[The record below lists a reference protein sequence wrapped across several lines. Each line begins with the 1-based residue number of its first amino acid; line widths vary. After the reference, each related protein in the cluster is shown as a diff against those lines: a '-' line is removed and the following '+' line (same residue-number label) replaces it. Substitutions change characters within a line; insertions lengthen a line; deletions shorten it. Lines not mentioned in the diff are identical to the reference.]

1 MILDLHDPALDEF
14 REEAAKFSDAFA
26 EAMATRPPPDF
37 STPEGLAAARDIS
50 SYHFDGGDPTDLGI
64 TPEDRVVR
72 AGGNE
77 VGIRVFRP
85 DRDAR
90 AVSLD
95 IHGGGFYLGSASM
108 GDIRNARC
116 AETLNVAVVSVEYRL
131 APEHPWPAG
140 PDDCETAAHWLL
152 DHAADEFGAE
162 RLLIGG
168 ASAGANLA
176 VATLLRVRDKHD
188 AVDRFVG
195 ANLLYGP
202 YDLSNYSP
210 SGRIHERASARFR
223 PQYMGHVPREERTN
237 PDISPL
243 YADLHDLPPALFSVG
258 TRDGLFEDNIA
269 MAARWAAAGNECELD
284 VYPDAPHGFDAFPMR
299 MADVAADRTLA
310 YLDSRLS

>member
-1 MILDLHDPALDEF
+1 MILDLHDPALAEH
-14 REEAAKFSDAFA
+14 RQEAAKFADAFEELTA
-26 EAMATRPPPDF
+26 NRPPPDF
-37 STPEGLAAARDIS
+37 TTPEGLAAARDIS
-50 SYHFDGGDPTDLGI
+50 SYNFDAGSASDLPI
-64 TPEDRVVR
+64 TPQDRVVR
-72 AGGNE
+72 AGDAD
-77 VGIRVFRP
+77 VSVRVFRP
-85 DRDAR
+85 EGAAR
-90 AVSLD
+90 AVYLD
-95 IHGGGFYLGSASM
+95 IHGGGFYLGTASM

-116 AETLNVAVVSVEYRL
+116 AETLGVAVVSVEYRL

-140 PDDCETAAHWLL
+140 PDDCETAARWLL
-152 DHAADEFGAE
+152 EHAADEFGAD

-210 SGRIHERASARFR
+210 SGRIHEQPSAVFR
-223 PQYMGHVPREERTN
+223 PQYMGHVPREARTN

-243 YADLHDLPPALFSVG
+243 YADLHDMPSALFSVG
-258 TRDGLFEDNIA
+258 TRDGLFEDSVA

-299 MADVAADRTLA
+299 MADIARDRTLR
-310 YLDSRLS
+310 YLGSRLE